1 MALAEANVAR
11 FVNLAGSDLGLRKID
26 KHKYTNSRS
35 KARIRWIMYSLTE
48 MSQQPRNLVYLVHAA
63 GMSGKFIQSWLG
75 VYVWKQSQAA
85 VIQDKE
91 AEVGCYFLHTPSV
104 SILKL
109 GESARLL
116 NLTREDFIIV
126 MGLRY
131 QYL

>member
-11 FVNLAGSDLGLRKID
+11 FVNLPGSDLGLRKID
-26 KHKYTNSRS
+26 KHKYTSNRS

-48 MSQQPRNLVYLVHAA
+48 MGQQPRNLVYLVRAA
-63 GMSGKFIQSWLG
+63 GMSGQFIQSWLG
-75 VYVWKQSQAA
+75 VYVWKQSQA

-116 NLTREDFIIV
+116 NLTRKDFIIV